1 MTANEL
7 ADELTKMF
15 RGEEYDRLIHEIP
28 DMLRQQA
35 KEIAMLKQ
43 IIDANNL
50 QLNIGQLK
58 KELALQRLSDFS
70 QEIEDRESAIYA
82 TGYWNGIQ
90 KAKEKNEILDTRSY
104 LIGRYDGLR
113 ELSDATIRELSVA
126 FMLVLRRT
134 SEDELFE
141 SVYEYSKLLLKKARG
156 Q

>member
-1 MTANEL
+1 MTLNDL
-7 ADELTKMF
+7 IN
-15 RGEEYDRLIHEIP
+15 RLEQMNQNHTSIGWETLQFVAP
-28 DMLRQQA
+28 LLRQQA
-35 KEIAMLKQ
+35 QEIAMLKQ

-90 KAKEKNEILDTRSY
+90 KTKEKNETLDTRSY

-113 ELSDATIRELSVA
+113 ELTDEEIVNCIDESEPNATDMIRFA
-126 FMLVLRRT
+126 RAI
-134 SEDELFE
+134 
-141 SVYEYSKLLLKKARG
+141 LKKASEK
-156 Q
+156 